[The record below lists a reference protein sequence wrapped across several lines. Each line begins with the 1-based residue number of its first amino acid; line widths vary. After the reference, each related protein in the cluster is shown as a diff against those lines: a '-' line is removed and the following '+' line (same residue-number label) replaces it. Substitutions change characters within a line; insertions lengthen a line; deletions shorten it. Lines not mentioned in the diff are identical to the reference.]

1 MGLEMNKLKPED
13 LEKISQRMKKIINL
27 REGSGKAKVIVHMGT
42 CGIAAGARTV
52 MNALMEEI
60 ERRDLKDIILTISSC
75 AGYCSREPMITVEL
89 QNEPPVKYVDLT
101 PEKAREI
108 LEKHVLGGSIV
119 KEYALSIGSERVL

>member
-27 REGSGKAKVIVHMGT
+27 REGSGKAKIIVHMGT

-52 MNALMEEI
+52 MFALMEEI
-60 ERRDLKDIILTISSC
+60 ERRDLNDIILTISSC

-89 QNEPPVKYVDLT
+89 QNEPPVKYVDVT

-119 KEYALSIGSERVL
+119 KEYAL

>member
-1 MGLEMNKLKPED
+1 MNKLKPED

-27 REGSGKAKVIVHMGT
+27 REGSGKAKIIVHMGT